1 MADSD
6 SEPKNILSILDQ
18 MANSA
23 QWAKILKKVQCKEAT
38 QFATNV
44 RVSCA
49 VKKKN
54 PKNIDFTFLRQSC
67 SCYSQSSVSMVLV
80 SAIFRLTWFWLG

>member
-23 QWAKILKKVQCKEAT
+23 QWAKILKK
-38 QFATNV
+38 
-44 RVSCA
+44 
-49 VKKKN
+49 
-54 PKNIDFTFLRQSC
+54 
-67 SCYSQSSVSMVLV
+67 
-80 SAIFRLTWFWLG
+80 SAM

>member
-44 RVSCA
+44 RVSCG
-49 VKKKN
+49 VKKK
-54 PKNIDFTFLRQSC
+54 KSKTH
-67 SCYSQSSVSMVLV
+67 
-80 SAIFRLTWFWLG
+80 